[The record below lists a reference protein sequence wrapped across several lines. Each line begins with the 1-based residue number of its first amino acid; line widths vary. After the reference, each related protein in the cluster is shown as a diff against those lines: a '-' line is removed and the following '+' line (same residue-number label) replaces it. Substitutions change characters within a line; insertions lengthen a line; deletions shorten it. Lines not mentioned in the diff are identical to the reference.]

1 MKSPYR
7 WLALL
12 LFLAL
17 FLFVILAFQQ
27 AGIAW
32 DEQWHLEYGRLLL
45 DYYRGLP
52 PVEPELSAL
61 TYRNLYIYGGAFDLS
76 AELFNRL
83 VGRVVP
89 LGPIELRHLFTGLV
103 GLLGVAGA
111 WLAARRLIGERAAF
125 WSALLL
131 ALWPGYLGHLFFNP
145 KDLPFAAAYIW
156 SLYALLRLMNGPAR
170 SAWRDWLFF
179 GLVAGL
185 ALGVRVGGVFLFG
198 WAFLVLAWQAWLTRR
213 KTGRFDLRSPLQFS
227 VAGLLAYAVMLA
239 CWPWAHQAPLHNP
252 LEALQRM
259 SNFNFPYE
267 VLYNGAF
274 ISAIDLPRAYL
285 PHYLLVTLPELL
297 LVLLTIG
304 AGLGIWQTTRFLRAK
319 QPPSTAFVGGLLLLL
334 ASLLPAGF
342 AIWIGST
349 LYDGARHFLF
359 IFPPLAVLAGWTL
372 DWMLDRLVAWRA
384 WANRL
389 ALGLSV
395 LYLVW
400 LAWQIAVLH
409 PYQYAYYNQ
418 LAGGLRGAAA
428 RFETDYWGTA
438 ASAAARQLPA
448 ALLADG
454 WPAGQIASLAVAGA
468 NDFSVRYYLPDW
480 IVYTPDPDEADV
492 FLGGMRGF
500 GMDQFDGRVLFSI
513 ERLGVPFAVVKRPEK

>member
-7 WLALL
+7 LLSLL

-17 FLFVILAFQQ
+17 FLFVVLTFQQ

-32 DEQWHLEYGRLLL
+32 DEQWHLEYGRLLF
-45 DYYRGLP
+45 DYYRGQP

-76 AELFNRL
+76 AELFTRL
-83 VGRVVP
+83 FGRVLP
-89 LGPIELRHLFTGLV
+89 YGALELRHLFTGLV

-111 WLAARRLIGERAAF
+111 WLAARRLAGERAAF

-156 SLYALLRLMNGPAR
+156 GLYALLRLLDSPAR
-170 SAWRDWLFF
+170 AAWRDWLFF

-185 ALGVRVGGVFLFG
+185 ALGVRVGGVALFG
-198 WAFLVLAWQAWLTRR
+198 CAFLVLAWNAWHAWRE
-213 KTGRFDLRSPLQFS
+213 TGRLDLRDLPAFAA
-227 VAGLLAYAVMLA
+227 AGLLAYAVMLA
-239 CWPWAHQAPLHNP
+239 CWPWAQQAPLRNP

-297 LVLLTIG
+297 LALLAIG
-304 AGLGIWQTTRFLRAK
+304 AALGLRQSARLLGGKGL
-319 QPPSTAFVGGLLLLL
+319 PSPAFAGGLLLML

-342 AIWIGST
+342 AIWLGST
-349 LYDGARHFLF
+349 LYDGTRHFLF
-359 IFPPLAVLAGWTL
+359 IFPPLAVLAGWTF
-372 DWMLDRLVAWRA
+372 DWLLARLAAWRG
-384 WANRL
+384 WAVRL
-389 ALGLSV
+389 ALGLAA
-395 LYLVW
+395 LYLGW
-400 LAWQIAVLH
+400 LAWQMAVLH
-409 PYQYAYYNQ
+409 PYQYTYYNQ
-418 LAGGLRGAAA
+418 FAGGLRGAAA

-454 WPAGQIASLAVAGA
+454 WPAGQTARLAVAGA

-492 FLGGMRGF
+492 FIGGMRGF
-500 GMDQFDGRVLFSI
+500 GMDQFEGRVIFSI
-513 ERLGVPFAVVKRPEK
+513 DRQGVPFAVVKRPEK